1 VIPPMTI
8 RVLSV
13 EEAATVLGAA
23 PRTVRR
29 WLQNGDLAGKKIGTT
44 WIVLLPEERATRQT
58 HRHGMRLT
66 RKTPPALPRIR
77 TRLRQLGHQL
87 IAIGNTTAGAQQ
99 KRGEVFL
106 TWRRPGSLQIMF
118 AMGRITPTRAWA
130 PYTVGTE
137 LPFWLTERRQWRPVQ
152 RLLKQYEQLRHWC
165 HPRLLR
171 LPQVVEIVEA
181 ELHRLQAAVDA
192 CAAQAAAQGVDRSE
206 RGDRARPE

>member
-1 VIPPMTI
+1 MPPPTI
-8 RVLSV
+8 RMLSV
-13 EEAATVLGAA
+13 EEAATVLGLTS
-23 PRTVRR
+23 RTVRR
-29 WLQNGDLAGKKIGTT
+29 WLQNGDLVGKKIGTT
-44 WIVLLPEERATRQT
+44 WVLLMPEERATCQT
-58 HRHGMRLT
+58 PT
-66 RKTPPALPRIR
+66 ALPKVR
-77 TRLRQLGHQL
+77 TRLRQLGGQL
-87 IAIGNTTAGAQQ
+87 IAVGNTTAGAQQ
-99 KRGEVFL
+99 KRGAVFV
-106 TWRRPGSLQIMF
+106 TWRRPGSLHIIF
-118 AMGRITPTRAWA
+118 AMGRTTPTRGWA

-181 ELHRLQAAVDA
+181 ELHQLQAAVDA

>member
-1 VIPPMTI
+1 MPPAIM

-13 EEAATVLGAA
+13 KEAAAVLGVA

-29 WLQNGDLAGKKIGTT
+29 WLQDEHLVGQKIGTT
-44 WIVLLPEERATRQT
+44 WVVLVPEDRARRKTHRHCARLTRQT
-58 HRHGMRLT
+58 PT
-66 RKTPPALPRIR
+66 ALPRIR
-77 TRLRQLGHQL
+77 TRLRQLGSQL
-87 IAIGNTTAGAQQ
+87 IAVGNTTARAQQ
-99 KRGEVFL
+99 KRGTVFV
-106 TWRRPGSLQIMF
+106 TWRRPGSLHIIF
-118 AMGRITPTRAWA
+118 ALGRITPTRGWA
-130 PYTVGTE
+130 PYAVGTE
-137 LPFWLTERRQWRPVQ
+137 LPFWLTERRQWRAVQ